1 MAHEKDGNMPSEG
14 ARARKRRETLQRITD
29 AGINLFIKQGYE
41 ATTLDEIAAAAG
53 ISRRTFFYYFDSKDD
68 ILLSL
73 QSSVGDMIIAAV
85 RNTPSGG
92 SPRSVVR
99 QAILQICGSISPED
113 MIAIDKLMRSNKA
126 VQARKQASYIQQ
138 ENALFEALRERWPEP
153 EKEMALRLLAMSAVG
168 AMRLSADAFNRAAGA
183 QTLVY
188 FLNKTFDTLEA
199 G

>member
-14 ARARKRRETLQRITD
+14 ARARKRRETLHRITN

>member
-1 MAHEKDGNMPSEG
+1 MAHKKDGNMPSEG